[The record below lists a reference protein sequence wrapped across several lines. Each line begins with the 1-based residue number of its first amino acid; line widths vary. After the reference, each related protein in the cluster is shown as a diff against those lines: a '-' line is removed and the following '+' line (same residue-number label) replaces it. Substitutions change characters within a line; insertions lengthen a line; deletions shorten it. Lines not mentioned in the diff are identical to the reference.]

1 MQQRQDIICVEL
13 TVDEAQE
20 IIKSLPEQNWAA
32 LSVTAKLKELLSK
45 KQQRDSHPHKLAD
58 DYETMKSCPY
68 RGDWHYCCRCKF
80 ECICTGSDHYDKNMV
95 KKYIDE
101 NWGK

>member
-1 MQQRQDIICVEL
+1 MQQRQDIICMEL

-32 LSVTAKLKELLSK
+32 LSVTVKLKDLLFK

-68 RGDWHYCCRCKF
+68 RGDCHYCCRCRF
-80 ECICTGSDHYDKNMV
+80 ELICTGSDHYDKNIV
-95 KKYIDE
+95 KKYIEE

>member
-32 LSVTAKLKELLSK
+32 LSVTAKLKDLLSK

-58 DYETMKSCPY
+58 DYETMKKLSLPW
-68 RGDWHYCCRCKF
+68 RLALLLPLQ
-80 ECICTGSDHYDKNMV
+80 I
-95 KKYIDE
+95 
-101 NWGK
+101 